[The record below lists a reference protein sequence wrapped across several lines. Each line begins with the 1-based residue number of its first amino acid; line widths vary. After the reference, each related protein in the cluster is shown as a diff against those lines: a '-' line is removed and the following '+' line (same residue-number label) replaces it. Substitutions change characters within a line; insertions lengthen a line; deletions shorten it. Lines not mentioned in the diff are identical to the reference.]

1 MPYKILLIEDSKIDQ
16 LIFKRLVKEQ
26 KLSYDY
32 SIASS
37 VTEAKQI
44 LSQQKFDLILTD
56 HQLGDGTGFEILSL
70 KINTPVIM
78 LSGGSNEEIALQ
90 ALQLGA
96 YNYLIKNCEQNYL
109 KILPLT
115 VENTLQR
122 WKAEVTSA
130 LLSEALIK
138 IKESVYIINSED
150 DKIIFVN
157 PAFSKTYGYQSD
169 EIIGQT
175 SKQLWP
181 EFPGNDIQKILP
193 CSTGLL
199 QERGEY
205 KQKRKDQTLFPVY
218 LSCSELEANGQKV
231 QVFVTS
237 EITSAKPTESEI
249 EELNKQLE
257 EVNKKL
263 EEEINI
269 RKQTQE
275 NLQSTLSLQQAIL
288 DNPDYAIISYSP
300 TGKIMAFNKGAENLL
315 GYTAEEVISQKYINL
330 LHDSQEIETYMTE
343 ISEKLEIKIQNLGE
357 LFSHQISINQPIK
370 RQWTYINKNKIKIP
384 VCLSLSPW
392 RDQQAN
398 IIGFLTIAISIS

>member
-1 MPYKILLIEDSKIDQ
+1 MQYKILLIEDSKIDQ

-26 KLSYDY
+26 KLPYDY

-37 VTEAKQI
+37 VSEAKQI

-56 HQLGDGTGFEILSL
+56 HQLGDGTGFDILNL

-115 VENTLQR
+115 VENTVQR
-122 WKAEVTSA
+122 WKAEGTSA
-130 LLSEALIK
+130 LLLAALTK

-157 PAFSKTYGYQSD
+157 PAFTEIYGYQSE
-169 EIIGQT
+169 EIIGQP

-181 EFPGNDIQKILP
+181 EFTSNDIQKTLR
-193 CSTGLL
+193 CTTGLL

-205 KQKRKDQTLFPVY
+205 NQKRKNQTQFRVY
-218 LSCSELEANGQKV
+218 LSCSEVEANGQKFHI
-231 QVFVTS
+231 FVTS
-237 EITSAKPTESEI
+237 EIRSPKQTESPI
-249 EELNKQLE
+249 EELNKQLQ
-257 EVNKKL
+257 EVNQKL
-263 EEEINI
+263 QKEINI
-269 RKQTQE
+269 RQQTQE

-288 DNPDYAIISYSP
+288 DNPHYAIISYCP
-300 TGKIMAFNKGAENLL
+300 TGKIMTFNKGAENLL
-315 GYTAEEVISQKYINL
+315 GYSADEVISQKYINL
-330 LHDSQEIETYMTE
+330 FHDPQEIEAYITE
-343 ISEKLEIKIQNLGE
+343 MSKKLGTKFNNISE
-357 LFSHQISINQPIK
+357 LFCYQISINCNIK
-370 RQWTYINKNKIKIP
+370 RQWNYINKNQIKVP
-384 VCLSLSPW
+384 VFLSLSPW

-398 IIGFLTIAISIS
+398 IIGFLTIAISVN